1 VAVSTFRGTAHVG
14 LHADHD
20 ARPDLDQL
28 GAHLTG
34 ALTELL
40 DA

>member
-1 VAVSTFRGTAHVG
+1 VSTFRGTAHVG
-14 LHADHD
+14 LHADY
-20 ARPDLDQL
+20 AALPDLDQL
-28 GAHLTG
+28 GSHLTG